1 MGHPLPKH
9 LLFRELLLHTSTHMA
24 IDNWTLDRLRQ
35 ALKSRNVHYTE
46 KRMFGGN
53 CFMVDDKMV
62 FCHSE
67 RGLMVR
73 VNPDEMDRLIEEK
86 GVRPMVHG
94 GRTMK
99 GFLYVPEDG
108 YDLDADLDVWVDL
121 CMAYNPLAKSSKK

>member
-1 MGHPLPKH
+1 
-9 LLFRELLLHTSTHMA
+9 MA
-24 IDNWTLDRLRQ
+24 TDQWTLDRLRQ
-35 ALKSRNVHYTE
+35 ALQARKVNFLE

-67 RGLMVR
+67 RGFMVR
-73 VNPDEMDRLIEEK
+73 VNPDEMDALVEER

-94 GRTMK
+94 GKIMK
-99 GFLYVPEDG
+99 GFLYVPDSG
-108 YDLDADLDVWVDL
+108 YDLDADLDFWVDL